1 MNCMNGLSQIS
12 HLLYNNNFQTL
23 PFLHN
28 DTEKKVGIGDFL

>member
-12 HLLYNNNFQTL
+12 HLLYNNNLQTL